1 MRHVLLLL
9 AFLISGTIPQPVYA
23 YQDTVC
29 HVMTS
34 DSIKL
39 YVHVKGEGPMCL
51 YLHGGPG
58 SGSTWM
64 EAVSGHILEKR
75 FTMVYLDQ
83 RGVCKSETPKNDD
96 FSFARQIQD
105 WEEVR
110 QALGIDHWLL
120 MGHSWGGIL
129 MMGYWKAHPNV
140 IDGMMFINCTLSR
153 DTSFVDSW
161 LPRALSILGD
171 TASPV
176 AKDESRPLKERMM
189 VVFPQLND
197 DNRWMLFTPNKW
209 ANDSIGSWRFH
220 KDCISHG
227 KGETPLFMDEYG
239 EDFRPLTSAIKVPVL
254 YLYGRQDYAVGPE
267 HYKTLH
273 FPNAIIQGADCG
285 HIVFLEEPAVFAE
298 ALDKFCQLLLTPI
311 NGSTKLSK
319 EQVFAHVDE
328 LKKLINDKIW
338 PAYNDPAYS
347 MEMNYYEDGPFRMH
361 LDQAEDDT
369 LARMECSSPEI
380 TIQAVPSVKTY
391 EEWYAMLMH
400 ECFHGFQ
407 YKHTVFWNK
416 MLASTPENFI
426 TSDSLKAL
434 RRNYEWYRDMLSKE
448 NALLKK
454 AYEASDIH
462 EACHI
467 LSGFY
472 SILDKRLKTVKDRL
486 GLDIIEFYPIIETV
500 EGSARYIEYRLAR
513 EQGITDTDWM
523 TNLDSNSCYYASGLY
538 LMLIM
543 DKFGIPY
550 KEELFLKYNTLTEL
564 ILNRTRQE
572 VKILIEIRPEVN
584 YVTHLYTLAELGFSD
599 STYAAKYGNTLP
611 WTAIDTLQ
619 KYKEY
624 LTFGQGEGGMLAGP
638 FFFGVS
644 AENIPNVDSMQV
656 VMNVMMNEGR
666 KANATADVMTAAR
679 AIADVYVTHYDA
691 YLKNVYPQVKAD
703 MEERRQMLSQRMQKL
718 SFVKDWERVTGY
730 TWRRGDYHWLL
741 YRAGQK
747 GPSYNNLNDSTNTV
761 WYNQDID
768 YQLAMFSHEFGIFL
782 MQDSIDP
789 IVEEFKE
796 YTRKLDSARDLTYVP
811 WSAFESLACWYN
823 CKIAGRKTADYHAF
837 GEADVKTFCQ
847 IFDSLSKDGISD
859 PAELYRK
866 GVKEYLK
873 QLLWQ

>member
-140 IDGMMFINCTLSR
+140 INGMMFINCTLSR

-311 NGSTKLSK
+311 S
-319 EQVFAHVDE
+319 Q
-328 LKKLINDKIW
+328 
-338 PAYNDPAYS
+338 P
-347 MEMNYYEDGPFRMH
+347 
-361 LDQAEDDT
+361 
-369 LARMECSSPEI
+369 
-380 TIQAVPSVKTY
+380 
-391 EEWYAMLMH
+391 
-400 ECFHGFQ
+400 
-407 YKHTVFWNK
+407 
-416 MLASTPENFI
+416 
-426 TSDSLKAL
+426 
-434 RRNYEWYRDMLSKE
+434 
-448 NALLKK
+448 
-454 AYEASDIH
+454 
-462 EACHI
+462 
-467 LSGFY
+467 
-472 SILDKRLKTVKDRL
+472 
-486 GLDIIEFYPIIETV
+486 
-500 EGSARYIEYRLAR
+500 
-513 EQGITDTDWM
+513 
-523 TNLDSNSCYYASGLY
+523 
-538 LMLIM
+538 
-543 DKFGIPY
+543 
-550 KEELFLKYNTLTEL
+550 
-564 ILNRTRQE
+564 E
-572 VKILIEIRPEVN
+572 VKLLIEIRPEVN

-611 WTAIDTLQ
+611 KAAIDTLQ
-619 KYKEY
+619 KYKKY

-656 VMNVMMNEGR
+656 MMNVVLNEG
-666 KANATADVMTAAR
+666 KKTNAPVDVMAAVR
-679 AIADVYVTHYDA
+679 AIANVYVAHYDA
-691 YLKNVYPQVKAD
+691 YLKNIYPQVKAD

-796 YTRKLDSARDLTYVP
+796 YTRKLDSDRDLTYVP

-837 GEADVKTFCQ
+837 GEADVQTFYE
-847 IFDSLSKDGISD
+847 IFDRLSNDGISD

>member
-1 MRHVLLLL
+1 MKQVLLLL
-9 AFLISGTIPQPVYA
+9 TFLISGAISQPVYA
-23 YQDTVC
+23 YQNAVC

-34 DSIKL
+34 DSISL

-64 EAVSGHILEKR
+64 EAVSGHMLEKR

-140 IDGMMFINCTLSR
+140 IDGMVFINCTLSR
-153 DTSFVDSW
+153 DTSFEESW
-161 LPRALSILGD
+161 LPRAISILGD
-171 TASPV
+171 TVSPV

-189 VVFPQLND
+189 AVFPQLND

-227 KGETPLFMDEYG
+227 KGETTLFMDEYG

-298 ALDKFCQLLLTPI
+298 ALDKFFQLLLTPI
-311 NGSTKLSK
+311 S
-319 EQVFAHVDE
+319 Q
-328 LKKLINDKIW
+328 
-338 PAYNDPAYS
+338 P
-347 MEMNYYEDGPFRMH
+347 
-361 LDQAEDDT
+361 
-369 LARMECSSPEI
+369 
-380 TIQAVPSVKTY
+380 
-391 EEWYAMLMH
+391 
-400 ECFHGFQ
+400 
-407 YKHTVFWNK
+407 
-416 MLASTPENFI
+416 
-426 TSDSLKAL
+426 
-434 RRNYEWYRDMLSKE
+434 
-448 NALLKK
+448 
-454 AYEASDIH
+454 
-462 EACHI
+462 
-467 LSGFY
+467 
-472 SILDKRLKTVKDRL
+472 
-486 GLDIIEFYPIIETV
+486 
-500 EGSARYIEYRLAR
+500 
-513 EQGITDTDWM
+513 
-523 TNLDSNSCYYASGLY
+523 
-538 LMLIM
+538 
-543 DKFGIPY
+543 
-550 KEELFLKYNTLTEL
+550 
-564 ILNRTRQE
+564 E
-572 VKILIEIRPEVN
+572 VKLLIEIRPEVN

-611 WTAIDTLQ
+611 KAAIDTLQ
-619 KYKEY
+619 KYKKY

-656 VMNVMMNEGR
+656 MMNVVLNEG
-666 KANATADVMTAAR
+666 KKTNAPVDVMAAVR
-679 AIADVYVTHYDA
+679 AIANVYVAHYDA
-691 YLKNVYPQVKAD
+691 YLKNIYPQVKAD
-703 MEERRQMLSQRMQKL
+703 MEERQQMLSQKMQEQ

-730 TWRRGDYHWLL
+730 TWNRGDYHWLL

-796 YTRKLDSARDLTYVP
+796 YTRKLDSGHDLTYVP

-837 GEADVKTFCQ
+837 GEADVQTFYE
-847 IFDSLSKDGISD
+847 IFDRLSNDGISD

-866 GVKEYLK
+866 GVKEYLNY
-873 QLLWQ
+873 

>member
-1 MRHVLLLL
+1 MKQVLLLL
-9 AFLISGTIPQPVYA
+9 TFLIPGAISQPVYA
-23 YQDTVC
+23 YQDAVC

-34 DSIKL
+34 DSISL

-64 EAVSGHILEKR
+64 EAVSGHMLEKR

-189 VVFPQLND
+189 AVFPQLND

-311 NGSTKLSK
+311 S
-319 EQVFAHVDE
+319 Q
-328 LKKLINDKIW
+328 
-338 PAYNDPAYS
+338 P
-347 MEMNYYEDGPFRMH
+347 
-361 LDQAEDDT
+361 
-369 LARMECSSPEI
+369 
-380 TIQAVPSVKTY
+380 
-391 EEWYAMLMH
+391 
-400 ECFHGFQ
+400 
-407 YKHTVFWNK
+407 
-416 MLASTPENFI
+416 
-426 TSDSLKAL
+426 
-434 RRNYEWYRDMLSKE
+434 
-448 NALLKK
+448 
-454 AYEASDIH
+454 
-462 EACHI
+462 
-467 LSGFY
+467 
-472 SILDKRLKTVKDRL
+472 
-486 GLDIIEFYPIIETV
+486 
-500 EGSARYIEYRLAR
+500 
-513 EQGITDTDWM
+513 
-523 TNLDSNSCYYASGLY
+523 
-538 LMLIM
+538 
-543 DKFGIPY
+543 
-550 KEELFLKYNTLTEL
+550 
-564 ILNRTRQE
+564 E
-572 VKILIEIRPEVN
+572 VKLLIEIRPEVN

-611 WTAIDTLQ
+611 KAAIDTLQ
-619 KYKEY
+619 KYKKY

-656 VMNVMMNEGR
+656 MMNVVLNEG
-666 KANATADVMTAAR
+666 KKTNAPVDVMAAVR
-679 AIADVYVTHYDA
+679 AIANVYVAHYDA
-691 YLKNVYPQVKAD
+691 YLKNIYPQVKAD

-796 YTRKLDSARDLTYVP
+796 YTRKLDSDRDLTYVP

-866 GVKEYLK
+866 GVKEYLNY
-873 QLLWQ
+873 

>member
-34 DSIKL
+34 DSISL

-189 VVFPQLND
+189 AVFPQLND

-311 NGSTKLSK
+311 S
-319 EQVFAHVDE
+319 Q
-328 LKKLINDKIW
+328 
-338 PAYNDPAYS
+338 P
-347 MEMNYYEDGPFRMH
+347 
-361 LDQAEDDT
+361 
-369 LARMECSSPEI
+369 
-380 TIQAVPSVKTY
+380 
-391 EEWYAMLMH
+391 
-400 ECFHGFQ
+400 
-407 YKHTVFWNK
+407 
-416 MLASTPENFI
+416 
-426 TSDSLKAL
+426 
-434 RRNYEWYRDMLSKE
+434 
-448 NALLKK
+448 
-454 AYEASDIH
+454 
-462 EACHI
+462 
-467 LSGFY
+467 
-472 SILDKRLKTVKDRL
+472 
-486 GLDIIEFYPIIETV
+486 
-500 EGSARYIEYRLAR
+500 
-513 EQGITDTDWM
+513 
-523 TNLDSNSCYYASGLY
+523 
-538 LMLIM
+538 
-543 DKFGIPY
+543 
-550 KEELFLKYNTLTEL
+550 
-564 ILNRTRQE
+564 E
-572 VKILIEIRPEVN
+572 VKLLIEIRPEVN

-611 WTAIDTLQ
+611 KAAIDTLQ
-619 KYKEY
+619 KYKKY

-656 VMNVMMNEGR
+656 MMNVVLNEG
-666 KANATADVMTAAR
+666 KKTNAPADVMAAVR
-679 AIADVYVTHYDA
+679 AIADVYLAHYDA

-796 YTRKLDSARDLTYVP
+796 YTRKLDSDRDLTYVP

>member
-1 MRHVLLLL
+1 MKNKKMGKMRHVLLLL

-39 YVHVKGEGPMCL
+39 YVHVKGEGSMCL

-129 MMGYWKAHPNV
+129 MMGYWKTHPNV

-285 HIVFLEEPAVFAE
+285 HIVFLEEPAMFAE
-298 ALDKFCQLLLTPI
+298 ALDKFCQLLLAPI
-311 NGSTKLSK
+311 S
-319 EQVFAHVDE
+319 Q
-328 LKKLINDKIW
+328 
-338 PAYNDPAYS
+338 P
-347 MEMNYYEDGPFRMH
+347 
-361 LDQAEDDT
+361 
-369 LARMECSSPEI
+369 
-380 TIQAVPSVKTY
+380 
-391 EEWYAMLMH
+391 
-400 ECFHGFQ
+400 
-407 YKHTVFWNK
+407 
-416 MLASTPENFI
+416 
-426 TSDSLKAL
+426 
-434 RRNYEWYRDMLSKE
+434 
-448 NALLKK
+448 
-454 AYEASDIH
+454 
-462 EACHI
+462 
-467 LSGFY
+467 
-472 SILDKRLKTVKDRL
+472 
-486 GLDIIEFYPIIETV
+486 
-500 EGSARYIEYRLAR
+500 
-513 EQGITDTDWM
+513 
-523 TNLDSNSCYYASGLY
+523 
-538 LMLIM
+538 
-543 DKFGIPY
+543 
-550 KEELFLKYNTLTEL
+550 
-564 ILNRTRQE
+564 E
-572 VKILIEIRPEVN
+572 VKLLIEIRPEVN

-611 WTAIDTLQ
+611 KAAIDTLQ
-619 KYKEY
+619 KYKKY

-656 VMNVMMNEGR
+656 MMNVVLNEGK
-666 KANATADVMTAAR
+666 KANAPVDVMAAVR
-679 AIADVYVTHYDA
+679 AIANVYVAHYDA
-691 YLKNVYPQVKAD
+691 YLKNIYPQVKAD
-703 MEERRQMLSQRMQKL
+703 MEERRQMLSQRIQKL

-796 YTRKLDSARDLTYVP
+796 YTRKLDSDRDLTYVP

>member
-129 MMGYWKAHPNV
+129 MMGYWKAHPDV

-189 VVFPQLND
+189 AVFPQLND

-285 HIVFLEEPAVFAE
+285 HMVFLEEPAVFAE

-472 SILDKRLKTVKDRL
+472 SIRDKRLKTVKDRL

-500 EGSARYIEYRLAR
+500 EGSARYIEYCLAR

-796 YTRKLDSARDLTYVP
+796 YTRKLDSDRDLTYVP

>member
-1 MRHVLLLL
+1 MKQVLLLL
-9 AFLISGTIPQPVYA
+9 TFLILGAISQPVYA
-23 YQDTVC
+23 YQDAVC

-34 DSIKL
+34 DSISL

-64 EAVSGHILEKR
+64 EAVSGHMLEKR

-140 IDGMMFINCTLSR
+140 IDGMVFINCTLSR
-153 DTSFVDSW
+153 DTSFEESW
-161 LPRALSILGD
+161 LPRAISILGD

-189 VVFPQLND
+189 AVFPQLND

-239 EDFRPLTSAIKVPVL
+239 EDFRPLTSAVKVPVL

-273 FPNAIIQGADCG
+273 FPNVVVLGADCG
-285 HIVFLEEPAVFAE
+285 HMVFLEEPAVFAE

-311 NGSTKLSK
+311 S
-319 EQVFAHVDE
+319 Q
-328 LKKLINDKIW
+328 
-338 PAYNDPAYS
+338 P
-347 MEMNYYEDGPFRMH
+347 
-361 LDQAEDDT
+361 
-369 LARMECSSPEI
+369 
-380 TIQAVPSVKTY
+380 
-391 EEWYAMLMH
+391 
-400 ECFHGFQ
+400 
-407 YKHTVFWNK
+407 
-416 MLASTPENFI
+416 
-426 TSDSLKAL
+426 
-434 RRNYEWYRDMLSKE
+434 
-448 NALLKK
+448 
-454 AYEASDIH
+454 
-462 EACHI
+462 
-467 LSGFY
+467 
-472 SILDKRLKTVKDRL
+472 
-486 GLDIIEFYPIIETV
+486 
-500 EGSARYIEYRLAR
+500 
-513 EQGITDTDWM
+513 
-523 TNLDSNSCYYASGLY
+523 
-538 LMLIM
+538 
-543 DKFGIPY
+543 
-550 KEELFLKYNTLTEL
+550 
-564 ILNRTRQE
+564 E
-572 VKILIEIRPEVN
+572 VKLLIEIRPEVN

-611 WTAIDTLQ
+611 KAAIDTLQ
-619 KYKEY
+619 KYKKY

-656 VMNVMMNEGR
+656 MMNVVLNEG
-666 KANATADVMTAAR
+666 KKTNAPVDVMAAVR
-679 AIADVYVTHYDA
+679 AIANVYVAHYDA
-691 YLKNVYPQVKAD
+691 YLKNIYPQVKAD
-703 MEERRQMLSQRMQKL
+703 MEERQQMLSQKMQEQ

-730 TWRRGDYHWLL
+730 TWNRGDYHWLL

-796 YTRKLDSARDLTYVP
+796 YTRKLDSGHDLTYVP

-837 GEADVKTFCQ
+837 GEADVQTFYE
-847 IFDSLSKDGISD
+847 IFDRLSNDGIND